1 MSFFFQ
7 TLYSGSEGNCCLV
20 GCDGQYILIDAGR
33 NCKAILNALS
43 SLSISVR
50 DISAI
55 FITHEHSDHI
65 SALDVVA
72 KNYKIPVFANGA
84 TAAEIRSHTKSLSN
98 DLVFELE
105 NYSSAKNGALCV
117 TPFPLPHD
125 SVSCSGYVVEA
136 EGKRLVVA
144 TDMGYLTGEFASA
157 AKDADAVVIE
167 SNYDEIMLQNSRY
180 PEYLKRRISSKYG
193 HLSNTD
199 CAEAVSVL
207 ARRKAKKIMLAH
219 LSKENNTPD
228 TALSK
233 SRDALISLGATV
245 CHTVGEKA
253 DLLLAAAP
261 RYTPSERI
269 II

>member
-7 TLYSGSEGNCCLV
+7 TLYSGSEGNSCLV
-20 GCDGQYILIDAGR
+20 GCNGRYILIDAGK
-33 NCKAILNALS
+33 NCKAVLNALS

-50 DISAI
+50 DISAV
-55 FITHEHSDHI
+55 FVTHEHSDHI
-65 SALDVVA
+65 AALDVLA

-84 TAAEIRSHTKSLSN
+84 TAEEIKNHAKNLPNSL
-98 DLVFELE
+98 VYELE
-105 NYSSAKNGALCV
+105 NYTTAKNGELSV

-125 SVSCSGYVVEA
+125 SVSCSGYVIEA

-144 TDMGYLTGEFASA
+144 TDMGVLTGDFAAA
-157 AKDADAVVIE
+157 AKDADAIVIE
-167 SNYDEIMLQNSRY
+167 SNYDEIMLQNGKY

-207 ARRKAKKIMLAH
+207 SRRKAKKIVLAH
-219 LSKENNTPD
+219 ISKENNTPE
-228 TALSK
+228 TAVSK
-233 SRDALISLGATV
+233 SKDILLSLGATV
-245 CHTVGEKA
+245 CHTVDEKA
-253 DLLLAAAP
+253 DILLAAAP

-269 II
+269 IV

>member
-7 TLYSGSEGNCCLV
+7 TLYSGSEGNACLI
-20 GCDGQYILIDAGR
+20 GCDGRYILIDAGR

-50 DISAI
+50 DVFAV
-55 FITHEHSDHI
+55 FVTHEHSDHI
-65 SALDVVA
+65 SALDVLA
-72 KNYKIPVFANGA
+72 RNYKIPVFANGA
-84 TAAEIRSHTKSLSN
+84 TAEEIKRLAKNLPN

-105 NYSSAKNGALCV
+105 NYSTAKNGGIAV

-144 TDMGYLTGEFASA
+144 TDMGHLTGEFAAA

-167 SNYDEIMLQNSRY
+167 SNYDDVMLQNGRY

-193 HLSNTD
+193 HLSNAD

-207 ARRKAKKIMLAH
+207 SRRRAKKIMLAH
-219 LSKENNTPD
+219 ISKENNTPE
-228 TALSK
+228 TAVSK
-233 SRDALISLGATV
+233 SKEILLSLGATV
-245 CHTVGEKA
+245 THTVNEGA
-253 DLLLAAAP
+253 DVLVAAAP